1 MATQGEPCDGA
12 VTISVAEGSVRLR
25 RDRPQP
31 AHLRFTGRH
40 EGWPPRPADQSQVKP
55 IHSADFPGV
64 PRDELVEEIT
74 RAAAQDERV
83 RAVIGERHAHLHT
96 DLLAFGKRQPREHA
110 EQPRSRV
117 LLYSYTNRIAVEV
130 TLRGKQVLDVLP
142 LRGFQPAEGW
152 DEVQAAIE
160 IARRDER
167 LKARVEGLD
176 GHGILLPLSEE
187 QGRGHAR
194 LLWVTF
200 TELSATD
207 KELPALH
214 AAIVDV
220 IEQTVVV
227 VRTDLTRNGG
237 LRHA

>member
-1 MATQGEPCDGA
+1 MASQREPCDGA
-12 VTISVAEGSVRLR
+12 VTIRVTEGLVHLR

-31 AHLRFTGRH
+31 SRLRFTGAH
-40 EGWPPRPADQSQVKP
+40 EGWPPRPADQKEVKP
-55 IHSADFPGV
+55 IHSADLLGL
-64 PRDELVEEIT
+64 PREELIEEIT
-74 RAAAQDERV
+74 QAASHDERV
-83 RAVIGERHAHLHT
+83 RAVVGERYAHLHT
-96 DLLAFGKRQPREHA
+96 DLLAFGKRQSREHT
-110 EQPRSRV
+110 EQPRTRV
-117 LLYSYTNRIAVEV
+117 LFYSYTHRLAVEV
-130 TLRGKQVLDVLP
+130 TMRGTQVLDVFP

-167 LKARVEGLD
+167 LRARVEGLD

-187 QGRGHAR
+187 QGKDHAR

-200 TELSATD
+200 TELSPAD
-207 KELPALH
+207 EELPALY
-214 AAIVDV
+214 AAIVDL

-227 VRTDLTRNGG
+227 VRTDLTRHGA